1 MHFKHEIIAPR
12 FSLTERSEAKAN
24 SVSVMRNYA
33 VGRKASDPDR
43 TDPERA
49 VASIQGIAAAWLLV
63 LAAALVALLP
73 NALSIAEATAART
86 AYLARAEVT
95 EVLRSMP
102 SMLQQGL
109 DTADILGDGAPWGWS
124 EIGSASS
131 NDPLR
136 AGDGLARDH
145 EESHGN
151 A

>member
-1 MHFKHEIIAPR
+1 
-12 FSLTERSEAKAN
+12 
-24 SVSVMRNYA
+24 MRNYA

-43 TDPERA
+43 TNPERA

-73 NALSIAEATAART
+73 NALSIAEAAAART

-102 SMLQQGL
+102 SMLQPHDLIVSQGL

-131 NDPLR
+131 NGPLR
-136 AGDGLARDH
+136 AGDGPARDH

>member
-1 MHFKHEIIAPR
+1 MG
-12 FSLTERSEAKAN
+12 
-24 SVSVMRNYA
+24 NYA

-73 NALSIAEATAART
+73 SALSIAEATAART

-102 SMLQQGL
+102 SMLQPHDLIVSQGL
-109 DTADILGDGAPWGWS
+109 DTADILGDGAPWGSS
-124 EIGSASS
+124 EIGSDSS

>member
-1 MHFKHEIIAPR
+1 
-12 FSLTERSEAKAN
+12 
-24 SVSVMRNYA
+24 MRNYA

-43 TDPERA
+43 TDPEQA
-49 VASIQGIAAAWLLV
+49 VASIQDIAAAWLLV
-63 LAAALVALLP
+63 LAAALVAFLP
-73 NALSIAEATAART
+73 NALSIAEATAVRT
-86 AYLARAEVT
+86 AYLARVEVT

-102 SMLQQGL
+102 SMLQPHDLIVSQGL
-109 DTADILGDGAPWGWS
+109 DTADILGDGVPWGWS

-131 NDPLR
+131 HGPLR